1 MPEIEGVHLPFIP
14 IGGTEPLR
22 KSTVRTQAGT
32 KGSEFQKILENE
44 VASLKFSAH
53 AKARIVSRDVGITP
67 DELSKLEQAV
77 ENAKSKGGRE
87 SLVIL
92 GEKSFLVSIPNRTV
106 VTVFSNKSME
116 KNVVTN
122 IDSVVFGG

>member
-1 MPEIEGVHLPFIP
+1 MSEVDGVRLPFIP
-14 IGGTEPLR
+14 IGSVEAP
-22 KSTVRTQAGT
+22 KKPSVHPQSFANS
-32 KGSEFQKILENE
+32 SEFQRIFDNE
-44 VASLKFSAH
+44 VVSLKFSAH
-53 AKARIVSRDVGITP
+53 AKSRIVSRDVGITP
-67 DELSKLEQAV
+67 DELSKLERAV
-77 ENAKSKGGRE
+77 ESAEEKGGRE

-106 VTVFSNKSME
+106 VTVFSNKSMG

>member
-1 MPEIEGVHLPFIP
+1 MPEIEGVRLPFIP
-14 IGGTEPLR
+14 IGGVEALK
-22 KSTVRTQAGT
+22 KSTARTQPGT
-32 KGSEFQKILENE
+32 NSSEFQKILENE
-44 VASLKFSAH
+44 VVSLKFSAH
-53 AKARIVSRDVGITP
+53 AKACIVSRDVGITP
-67 DELSKLEQAV
+67 EELSKLEQAV
-77 ENAKSKGGRE
+77 ESVESKGGRE

-122 IDSVVFGG
+122 IDSVVFGD

>member
-1 MPEIEGVHLPFIP
+1 MPEIEGVRLPFIP
-14 IGGTEPLR
+14 IGGVETF
-22 KSTVRTQAGT
+22 KKTAVRTQSGT
-32 KGSEFQKILENE
+32 KSGEFWKILESE
-44 VASLKFSAH
+44 VVSLKFSAH

-77 ENAKSKGGRE
+77 ENAESKGGRD
-87 SLVIL
+87 SLIIL

-106 VTVFSNKSME
+106 VTVFSNESME

>member
-1 MPEIEGVHLPFIP
+1 MPEIEGVRLPFIP
-14 IGGTEPLR
+14 IGGAETLKKPA
-22 KSTVRTQAGT
+22 VRTLPGT
-32 KGSEFQKILENE
+32 KSSEFQKILESE
-44 VASLKFSAH
+44 VVSLKFSAH

-77 ENAKSKGGRE
+77 ENAESKGGRE

-92 GEKSFLVSIPNRTV
+92 GEKYFLVSIPNRTV
-106 VTVFSNKSME
+106 VTVFSNRNME